1 MNQPES
7 TQELQSAWEALLKRR
22 AQLGSDP
29 KLAELGLGLIREM
42 GNGSAQRE
50 LLRELAQAWTTDWRL
65 SVGAASLLIE
75 QAGRRGMDEPPLSE
89 DGPAVWAATA
99 LRQTLDALG
108 DADRQDPD
116 VAGNIH
122 AMLGNALRFCGPGKD
137 AEAQESFTRAI
148 ELDPERGE
156 WWYDAG
162 LLDKWR
168 GRFDEGYAANE
179 QAKMRLGPQRP
190 VLWNLAICATALGKA
205 EEAVETWEQI
215 GVPARVDLSRGMPYV
230 AGLPPMLLRVLSRTP
245 STDATSQLPDKAVG
259 FELVWIAPLSP
270 CHGVVQSPTFRDAP
284 IDYGDL
290 VLWDGAP
297 VAAHKTSE
305 EEAVPVFP
313 LLEILR
319 PGDERRWPF
328 VALEREPGAVQD
340 LEEALP
346 EGVRVFI
353 QQERVEHHCAA
364 CEAGEPHEHGE
375 GAGSGP
381 ASGPVP
387 ASVPASASASA
398 SADASVSLVRG
409 KVIVPFAL
417 NLSEFREAW
426 QSAAK
431 ARAMSVSLPALYEAL
446 GDSKQAGQE
455 HQAWRGIEGKALRQK
470 ARP

>member
-1 MNQPES
+1 MNPPDSPQDLE
-7 TQELQSAWEALLKRR
+7 SAWKALLERR
-22 AQLGSDP
+22 SLLGSDP
-29 KLAELGLGLIREM
+29 KLAELALGLIREM
-42 GNGSAQRE
+42 GNGAAQRE
-50 LLRELAQAWTTDWRL
+50 LLRELATAWTADWRL
-65 SVGAASLLIE
+65 TLGAASLLLE
-75 QAGRRGMDEPPLSE
+75 QAGRRGMDEPPLRE
-89 DGPAVWAATA
+89 DGPAAWAAEA
-99 LRQTLDALG
+99 LGQSLDAL
-108 DADRQDPD
+108 DEADRKDPE
-116 VAGNIH
+116 VAGNLN

-137 AEAQESFTRAI
+137 AEAQDAFTRAI

-179 QAKMRLGPQRP
+179 QARMRLGDQRP

-205 EEAVETWEQI
+205 EEAVDTWEQL
-215 GVPARVDLSRGMPYV
+215 GVPARIDRSRGMPFV

-245 STDATSQLPDKAVG
+245 PTDATSQLPDKAVG

-297 VAAHKTSE
+297 VAAHQTSSGD
-305 EEAVPVFP
+305 AVPVFP

-328 VALEREPGAVQD
+328 VALEREPGAVRT

-346 EGVRVFI
+346 EGIRVFI

-364 CEAGEPHEHGE
+364 CATGEPHEHS
-375 GAGSGP
+375 AD
-381 ASGPVP
+381 
-387 ASVPASASASA
+387 SVP
-398 SADASVSLVRG
+398 ASVSLVRG
-409 KVIVPFAL
+409 KLIVPFASKL
-417 NLSEFREAW
+417 EEFRGAW
-426 QSAAK
+426 EGAVK
-431 ARAMSVSLPALYEAL
+431 DRAISVALPALYEAV
-446 GDSKQAGQE
+446 GDAKQAGQE

>member
-1 MNQPES
+1 MNPPEA
-7 TQELQSAWEALLKRR
+7 TQDLESAWKALVGRR
-22 AQLGSDP
+22 SQLGSDQ
-29 KLAELGLGLIREM
+29 KLAELALGLIREM
-42 GNGSAQRE
+42 GNGVAQRE
-50 LLRELAQAWTTDWRL
+50 LLRELAGAWTADWRL
-65 SVGAASLLIE
+65 TLGAASLLLE
-75 QAGRRGMDEPPLSE
+75 QVGRRGMDEPPLRE
-89 DGPAVWAATA
+89 DGPAAWAAEA
-99 LRQTLDALG
+99 LRRSLDALD
-108 DADRQDPD
+108 DADRKDPE
-116 VAGNIH
+116 VAGNLN

-137 AEAQESFTRAI
+137 AEAQDAFTRAI

-179 QAKMRLGPQRP
+179 QARMRLGDQRP

-205 EEAVETWEQI
+205 EEAVDTWDQL
-215 GVPARVDLSRGMPYV
+215 GVPARIDRSRGMPFV
-230 AGLPPMLLRVLSRTP
+230 ANLPPMLLRVLSRTP
-245 STDATSQLPDKAVG
+245 ATDATSQLPDRAVG

-297 VAAHKTSE
+297 VAAHQTSAG
-305 EEAVPVFP
+305 EAVPVFP

-328 VALEREPGAVQD
+328 VALEREPGAVRS

-364 CEAGEPHEHGE
+364 CEAGEPHEHGAE
-375 GAGSGP
+375 SGA
-381 ASGPVP
+381 V
-387 ASVPASASASA
+387 SASAS
-398 SADASVSLVRG
+398 VRG
-409 KVIVPFAL
+409 
-417 NLSEFREAW
+417 R
-426 QSAAK
+426 SA
-431 ARAMSVSLPALYEAL
+431 S
-446 GDSKQAGQE
+446 GQC
-455 HQAWRGIEGKALRQK
+455 QRQCQGLWFGGS
-470 ARP
+470 

>member
-1 MNQPES
+1 MNQLEPTEDL
-7 TQELQSAWEALLKRR
+7 ESAWRALLGRR
-22 AQLGSDP
+22 SQLGSDRTLVE
-29 KLAELGLGLIREM
+29 LALGLIREM
-42 GNGSAQRE
+42 GNGVAQRD
-50 LLRELAQAWTTDWRL
+50 LLRELVDAWTGDWRL
-65 SVGAASLLIE
+65 TLGATSLLIE

-89 DGPAVWAATA
+89 DGPAAWAASA
-99 LRQTLDALG
+99 LTRCLEALDEP
-108 DADRQDPD
+108 DRNDPE
-116 VAGNIH
+116 VAGNLH
-122 AMLGNALRFCGPGKD
+122 AMLGNALRLCGPGRD
-137 AEAQESFTRAI
+137 AEAQEAFTRAI

-190 VLWNLAICATALGKA
+190 VLWNLAICATALGKG
-205 EEAVETWEQI
+205 EEAVETWEEI
-215 GVPARVDLSRGMPYV
+215 GIPARLDRSRGMPYV
-230 AGLPPMLLRVLSRTP
+230 ADLPPMLLRVLSRRP
-245 STDATSQLPDKAVG
+245 STDATSQLPDNAVG

-297 VAAHKTSE
+297 VAAHRTSA
-305 EEAVPVFP
+305 EEAIPVFP

-319 PGDERRWPF
+319 PGNERRWPF
-328 VALEREPGAVQD
+328 VALERGAGAVQS

-353 QQERVEHHCAA
+353 QQERLEHHCAA
-364 CEAGEPHEHGE
+364 CETGEPHVHGE
-375 GAGSGP
+375 AAAGAGGAGSAP
-381 ASGPVP
+381 L
-387 ASVPASASASA
+387 
-398 SADASVSLVRG
+398 SLVRG
-409 KVIVPFAL
+409 KLIVPFAS
-417 NLSEFREAW
+417 NLSEFRVAW
-426 QSAAK
+426 ESAVK
-431 ARAMSVSLPALYEAL
+431 ARPISVALPALYEAL

>member
-1 MNQPES
+1 MNPPES
-7 TQELQSAWEALLKRR
+7 TQDLESAWEALVGRR
-22 AQLGSDP
+22 SQLGSDQT
-29 KLAELGLGLIREM
+29 LAELALGLIREM
-42 GNGSAQRE
+42 GNGVAQRE
-50 LLRELAQAWTTDWRL
+50 LLRELARAWTTDWRL
-65 SVGAASLLIE
+65 TLGAASLLLE
-75 QAGRRGMDEPPLSE
+75 QAGRRGMDEPPLRE
-89 DGPAVWAATA
+89 DGPATWAAEA
-99 LRQTLDALG
+99 LQRSLEALD
-108 DADRQDPD
+108 DADRKDPD
-116 VAGNIH
+116 VAGNLN

-137 AEAQESFTRAI
+137 AEAQDAFTRAI

-179 QAKMRLGPQRP
+179 QARMRLGDQRP
-190 VLWNLAICATALGKA
+190 VLWNLAVCATALGKA
-205 EEAVETWEQI
+205 EEAVDIWEQL
-215 GVPARVDLSRGMPYV
+215 GVPARIDRSRGMPFV
-230 AGLPPMLLRVLSRTP
+230 ANLPPMLVRVLSRTP
-245 STDATSQLPDKAVG
+245 ATDATSQLPDRAVG

-297 VAAHKTSE
+297 VAAHQTSAGE
-305 EEAVPVFP
+305 PVPVFP

-328 VALEREPGAVQD
+328 IALEREPGAVRG

-353 QQERVEHHCAA
+353 QEERVEHHCAA
-364 CEAGEPHEHGE
+364 CESGEPHEHE
-375 GAGSGP
+375 TASGP
-381 ASGPVP
+381 ASVS
-387 ASVPASASASA
+387 ASVPAQA
-398 SADASVSLVRG
+398 SLVRG
-409 KVIVPFAL
+409 KLIVPFAL
-417 NLSEFREAW
+417 KLDEFVAAW
-426 QSAAK
+426 E
-431 ARAMSVSLPALYEAL
+431 RAVKGRPMSIALPELYEAA
-446 GDSKQAGQE
+446 GDAKQAGQE

>member
-7 TQELQSAWEALLKRR
+7 TQDLESAWKALIGRR
-22 AQLGSDP
+22 GQLGSDRT
-29 KLAELGLGLIREM
+29 LAELALGLIREM
-42 GNGSAQRE
+42 GNGVAQRD
-50 LLRELAQAWTTDWRL
+50 LLQELAGSWTTDWRL
-65 SVGAASLLIE
+65 TLGAASLLIE

-89 DGPAVWAATA
+89 DGPATWAASA
-99 LRQTLDALG
+99 LKQSLDAL
-108 DADRQDPD
+108 DVEDRKDPD
-116 VAGNIH
+116 VAGNLY
-122 AMLGNALRFCGPGKD
+122 AMLGNALRFCGPGRD
-137 AEAQESFTRAI
+137 AEAQEAFTRAI

-179 QAKMRLGPQRP
+179 QAKMRLGPERP

-205 EEAVETWEQI
+205 EEAVETWEEI
-215 GVPARVDLSRGMPYV
+215 GVSARIDRSRGMPYV

-297 VAAHKTSE
+297 VAAHRTSDE
-305 EEAVPVFP
+305 DAVPVFP

-328 VALEREPGAVQD
+328 VALEREPGAVQS

-346 EGVRVFI
+346 EGVRVFR

-364 CEAGEPHEHGE
+364 CETGEPHEHGE
-375 GAGSGP
+375 GAGT
-381 ASGPVP
+381 V
-387 ASVPASASASA
+387 SAAG
-398 SADASVSLVRG
+398 SLVRG
-409 KVIVPFAL
+409 KVIVPFGL
-417 NLSEFREAW
+417 DLSEFREAW
-426 QSAAK
+426 QSVVK
-431 ARAMSVSLPALYEAL
+431 AQPMSVALPALYEAL

-455 HQAWRGIEGKALRQK
+455 HQAWRGIEGKVLRQE

>member
-1 MNQPES
+1 MRGATALTSKWRLLSSARMNPPES
-7 TQELQSAWEALLKRR
+7 TQDLESAWKALLGRR
-22 AQLGSDP
+22 SLLVSDP
-29 KLAELGLGLIREM
+29 KLAELALGLIREM
-42 GNGSAQRE
+42 GNGVAQRE
-50 LLRELAQAWTTDWRL
+50 LLRELAGVWTADWRL
-65 SVGAASLLIE
+65 TIGAASLLLE
-75 QAGRRGMDEPPLSE
+75 QAGRRGMDEPPLRE
-89 DGPAVWAATA
+89 DGPAAWAAE
-99 LRQTLDALG
+99 ALG
-108 DADRQDPD
+108 QSLGALDEADRKDPE
-116 VAGNIH
+116 VAGNLN

-137 AEAQESFTRAI
+137 AEAQEAFTRAI

-179 QAKMRLGPQRP
+179 QARMRLGDQRP

-205 EEAVETWEQI
+205 EEAVDTWEQL
-215 GVPARVDLSRGMPYV
+215 GVSARIDRSRGMPFV

-245 STDATSQLPDKAVG
+245 ATDATSQLPDKAVG

-297 VAAHKTSE
+297 VAAHQTSSGD
-305 EEAVPVFP
+305 AVPVFP

-328 VALEREPGAVQD
+328 VALEREPGAVRA

-346 EGVRVFI
+346 DGVHVFI

-364 CEAGEPHEHGE
+364 CEAGEPHEHKAE
-375 GAGSGP
+375 SV
-381 ASGPVP
+381 PVP
-387 ASVPASASASA
+387 A
-398 SADASVSLVRG
+398 SLVRG
-409 KVIVPFAL
+409 KLIVPFASKL
-417 NLSEFREAW
+417 DEFRGAW
-426 QSAAK
+426 EGAVK
-431 ARAMSVSLPALYEAL
+431 GRAFSVALPALYEAV
-446 GDSKQAGQE
+446 GDAKQAGQE